1 MLGSLKAALLFHK
14 NKRTSARFAGAFVAG
29 LIVCLTMATGLAT
42 AFAERIADLH
52 PTGYVNDFAGVLS
65 PATRS
70 QLESLCTEVDQKTH
84 AQIAVVTVHT
94 TGDDP
99 IDDYAVRL
107 EEKWKVGP
115 KGSDRGILL
124 LLATDDHQYR
134 FEVGYGLEPI
144 LPDGK
149 VGDIGRR
156 MVPYL
161 RQNDY
166 DSAVTLGVESVAQ
179 TIATDAHVTLEEDA
193 RTTPAHRPQPLRI
206 LHDIFLAV
214 VAIVVFF
221 WLLRSGPNGMAGFLL
236 GTLLGSVLGGGGG
249 SGGDD
254 DFGGGGGGGFGGFG
268 GGSSGGGG
276 ASGSW

>member
-1 MLGSLKAALLFHK
+1 MRASSVLYAFLL
-14 NKRTSARFAGAFVAG
+14 
-29 LIVCLTMATGLAT
+29 LCLTAIAGLAT
-42 AFAERIADLH
+42 SFAEPIASLQ

-70 QLESLCTEVDQKTH
+70 QLEALCKQVDQQAH
-84 AQIAVVTVHT
+84 AQIAVVTVRT

-124 LLATDDHQYR
+124 LLATDDHKYR
-134 FEVGYGLEPI
+134 FEVGYGLEGI
-144 LPDGK
+144 LPDGR
-149 VGDIGRR
+149 VGDIGRQ

-166 DSAVTLGVESVAQ
+166 DSAVTLGVQSVAQ
-179 TIATDAHVTLEEDA
+179 VIANDAHITLDNA
-193 RTTPAHRPQPLRI
+193 AQNPAMQHQPRRSI
-206 LHDIFLAV
+206 HDIFLAV
-214 VAIVVFF
+214 IAIVFF
-221 WLLRSGPNGMAGFLL
+221 IWLLRSGPSGLAGFLL
-236 GTLLGSVLGGGGG
+236 GMFLGGLGGGGR
-249 SGGDD
+249 GGGG
-254 DFGGGGGGGFGGFG
+254 FGGGGGGDGGGFGGFG